1 MRSRSWFLRSSAS
14 GAFDSAR
21 VWFWHTRQRS
31 SSASAI
37 TRFSSAG
44 SAAAGAASLAATGSV
59 ASTISRASAL
69 CTFELFHQR
78 QQRVL
83 HDFRGEGPD
92 ALVADDALLVD
103 QVGLGHA
110 VDAVV
115 DADASFEIEYRDL
128 VGIAHAL
135 QPGEAVLA
143 LVLVVEA
150 VDRHC
155 AARREV
161 EQHRVLL
168 AAGDAPRRP
177 HVEHPDLAEH
187 VALAELLAGLVQL
200 RQLEVRRGLADERR
214 GHLARV
220 ELEPYGEEKE
230 QRDEDG
236 GGDGEARHRAAA
248 TAYCCSGRLAAR
260 R

>member
-14 GAFDSAR
+14 GAFDSAS

-44 SAAAGAASLAATGSV
+44 SAAAGAASFAMTGAATSA
-59 ASTISRASAL
+59 ASSSAATL
-69 CTFELFHQR
+69 CTVELFDER
-78 QQRVL
+78 QQGVL
-83 HDFRGEGPD
+83 DELGRERPD

-115 DADASFEIEYRDL
+115 DSDAAVEVEDRDL
-128 VGIAHAL
+128 VRIAHAL
-135 QPGEAVLA
+135 QPREAVLA
-143 LVLVVEA
+143 LVLVVEP
-150 VDRHC
+150 VYRHV
-155 AARREV
+155 AALREV
-161 EQHRVLL
+161 EKHRVLF

-187 VALAELLAGLVQL
+187 VTLAERLVGLV
-200 RQLEVRRGLADERR
+200 
-214 GHLARV
+214 
-220 ELEPYGEEKE
+220 
-230 QRDEDG
+230 
-236 GGDGEARHRAAA
+236 
-248 TAYCCSGRLAAR
+248 
-260 R
+260 